1 MTSLRFEQPNQS
13 LRPIGRG
20 LCGFVFIAALPAS
33 AGVSASEVSLS
44 VDSYY
49 RHFLYREYSTDD
61 RKLNQEKGWLPG
73 LGLTAGYAVND
84 YLKLSLRAD
93 LSSGMIDYLGQT
105 NFGVG
110 LSTQT
115 DERLARYATVAEV
128 NLSKWLHLSTPLW
141 WQSQLGWNEWDR
153 DIQAKGI
160 VQGLY
165 EEYQWGQASTGLKWE
180 FLSRSNWTL
189 FAAAHLSYVIKPEI
203 MVDLRP
209 QGYSEVFL
217 DLEEKPGWLASLGGV
232 YHLSQTLHVS
242 AAVDY
247 ESWGFGAS
255 DLVVVSGKFA
265 NARVREPDSE
275 SQLLSVSLSLNKLF

>member
-1 MTSLRFEQPNQS
+1 MTSTYRKQSQYPPNFAREMSAIVLMCSQ
-13 LRPIGRG
+13 LT
-20 LCGFVFIAALPAS
+20 S
-33 AGVSASEVSLS
+33 AGAFASDVELS

-49 RHFLYREYSTDD
+49 RHFLYREYATDD

-73 LGLTAGYAVND
+73 LGLTGSYAAND
-84 YLKLSLRAD
+84 YFKLSLQAD
-93 LSSGMIDYLGQT
+93 LSSGLVDYLGQT

-115 DERLARYATVAEV
+115 DERLVRYAAIADVD
-128 NLSKWLHLSTPLW
+128 LSNWLKLSAPLW

-153 DIQAKGI
+153 DIQPKGI

-165 EEYQWGQASTGLKWE
+165 EEYQWAQVSTGLKWE
-180 FLSRSNWTL
+180 FVSRVNWSLS
-189 FAAAHLSYVIKPEI
+189 AAAQVVYVLNPEI

-209 QGYSEVFL
+209 QGYPIVYL
-217 DLEEKPGWLASLGGV
+217 DLEEKPGWLASVAGV
-232 YHLSQTLHVS
+232 YHFSPTLNIA

-247 ESWGFGAS
+247 ESWEFGAS
-255 DLVVVSGKFA
+255 ELVVVSGKYA

-275 SQLLSVSLSLNKLF
+275 SRLLSVSLSLGKVF